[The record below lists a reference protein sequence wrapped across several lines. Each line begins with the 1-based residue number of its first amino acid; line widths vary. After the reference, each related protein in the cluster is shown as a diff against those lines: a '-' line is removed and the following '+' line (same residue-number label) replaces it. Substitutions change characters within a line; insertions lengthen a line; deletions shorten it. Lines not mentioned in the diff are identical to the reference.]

1 MVLTTQKGLI
11 MVTIAKL
18 DNTSNQYQKIEYL
31 SMRYVEA
38 EKYIS
43 DKNNKLKN
51 DRYKWIVIS
60 IG

>member
-1 MVLTTQKGLI
+1 

-18 DNTSNQYQKIEYL
+18 DNTSNQYKKIEYL

-38 EKYIS
+38 EKYVS

>member
-1 MVLTTQKGLI
+1 